1 MNIRPLLIAHTQ
13 AAKLAEPGK
22 GPLHY
27 PPTSAQ
33 PTSMFSISLGE
44 QRRDVPD
51 TQTLPDCL
59 RAITTVAQH
68 AIRTMAR
75 SSSLSLQEWDSINEC
90 ECLLRVVTIRA
101 GELDGE
107 WNTATVAD
115 QMPFAAQLR
124 PVGGVGTCLK
134 PPKTARIE
142 QLSSTARD
150 QSICP

>member
-1 MNIRPLLIAHTQ
+1 MNIRPLLITHAQT
-13 AAKLAEPGK
+13 AKLAEPGK

-33 PTSMFSISLGE
+33 STAMFSVSPGE

-59 RAITTVAQH
+59 RVITTVAQY

-75 SSSLSLQEWDSINEC
+75 SSSLALQEWDRINKC
-90 ECLLRVVTIRA
+90 KCLLRVVAIRA
-101 GELDGE
+101 GELDGK

-115 QMPFAAQLR
+115 
-124 PVGGVGTCLK
+124 
-134 PPKTARIE
+134 
-142 QLSSTARD
+142 
-150 QSICP
+150 